1 MIERIPTHSGDVLIL
16 WTHASFTIYAVGH
29 VTQDGQQ
36 DFGTQVNVRYP
47 PGRAAALAEAKTMAA
62 AGRQIFFRNIDTGE
76 WSEIRTD
83 PSAVSHDGSRV

>member
-16 WTHASFTIYAVGH
+16 WTHASFKIYAVGQ

-36 DFGTQVNVRYP
+36 DFGTRVNVRYP
-47 PGRAAALAEAKTMAA
+47 PNRVAAVAEAKAMVA

-83 PSAVSHDGSRV
+83 PSAVSHDGSGF